1 MKKNIDYIL
10 ISELPEEQQLIF
22 THWLRGQTCP
32 VVEGEK
38 DSDCAYKHD
47 YDLWLKY
54 YLKNKTAPV
63 YD

>member
-38 DSDCAYKHD
+38 DSDCAYE
-47 YDLWLKY
+47 
-54 YLKNKTAPV
+54 
-63 YD
+63 